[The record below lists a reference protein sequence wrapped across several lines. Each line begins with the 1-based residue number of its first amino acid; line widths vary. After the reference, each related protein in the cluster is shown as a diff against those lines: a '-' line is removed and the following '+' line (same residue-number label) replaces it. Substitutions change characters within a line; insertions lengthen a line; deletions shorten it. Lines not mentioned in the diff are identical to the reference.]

1 MDDAAAAIHGADPS
15 NGEGGRAMK
24 DSVVLVTGGAG
35 NLGRAVTRAFLEAEA
50 RVAVP
55 FYKTDKPN
63 VLDKLR
69 SEYGDRLH
77 TFALDLTTE
86 RGAEA
91 AIRDVVEWGGRL
103 DSVAHL
109 VGGYIGGF
117 SLAET
122 PLDVWTRMVE
132 LNMTSAFLVTH
143 FALPRLLANSGG
155 SIVYVSSRAAF
166 EGFRNRAAYAASK
179 AGLIALAK
187 AVAEENRGSGLRSN
201 VVVPDTLDTPE
212 NRAAMPEREEGR
224 FVAPEEIAK
233 VVVFLASKASKAIN
247 GAAVPVYGGA

>member
-1 MDDAAAAIHGADPS
+1 
-15 NGEGGRAMK
+15 MK
-24 DSVVLVTGGAG
+24 DRVVLVTGGAG
-35 NLGRAVTRAFLEAEA
+35 NLGQAVTRAFLEKGA

-55 FYKTDKPN
+55 LYKTDKQGA
-63 VLDKLR
+63 LDGLR
-69 SEYGDRLH
+69 SEYGDQLN

-86 RGAEA
+86 RGAA
-91 AIRDVVEWGGRL
+91 AAVEQVAEWGRRL

-122 PLDVWTRMVE
+122 PFAVWMRMME
-132 LNMTSAFLVTH
+132 LNLTSAFLVTH
-143 FALPRLLANSGG
+143 HGLPRLLAAERG

-166 EGFRNRAAYAASK
+166 EGFRNRAAYASSK

-187 AVAEENRGSGLRSN
+187 AVAEENRGTGLRSN

-212 NRAAMPEREEGR
+212 NRKAMPDRAPER
-224 FVAPEEIAK
+224 FVAPEEIAR
-233 VVVFLASKASKAIN
+233 VVVFLASDESVAIN
-247 GAAVPVYGGA
+247 GAAVPVYGAS